1 MHRDSLLFAHAAFEK
16 PSPARIYDYFLGG
29 HHNFA
34 IDRQAAEH
42 MATIYPDAPLIA
54 QANRAFLRRV
64 VTFLAAQGIDQFLDL
79 GSGIPTIGSSHTVA
93 QTLNPEARV
102 VYVDIDPIAVHHS
115 HAILQ
120 RDPHAIAIHAD
131 VRQPDR
137 LLAHP
142 ELRRVLDLRRPV
154 GTLLL
159 LLLHFIADAQEAY
172 HSVGYLRDAVASGS
186 CLTLSHTTYHTIPPR
201 ISERFIRLYDGIT
214 TPGHL
219 RSQTQIER
227 FFDGLTM
234 VEPGVVFLPLWRP
247 EDVDDILLDQ
257 PERSMTI
264 GGIGVK
270 A

>member
-1 MHRDSLLFAHAAFEK
+1 MHRDSSLSAYAAFEK

-34 IDRQAAEH
+34 IDRHAAEH
-42 MATIYPDAPLIA
+42 MAAIYPDAPLIA

-79 GSGIPTIGSSHTVA
+79 GSGIPTIGSAHAVA

-102 VYVDIDPIAVHHS
+102 IYVDVDPIAVHHS
-115 HAILQ
+115 QAILQ
-120 RDPHAIAIHAD
+120 GNPHAIVVHAD
-131 VRQPDR
+131 VRQPDQ

-142 ELRRVLDLRRPV
+142 EVRRVLDLRRPV
-154 GTLLL
+154 GILLL
-159 LLLHFIADAQEAY
+159 LLMHFIADAQEAY
-172 HSVGYLRDAVASGS
+172 RIVGYLRDAVAPGS
-186 CLTLSHTTYHTIPPR
+186 CLALSHTTYHTIPPK
-201 ISERFIRLYDGIT
+201 ISERFARLYTGIT
-214 TPGHL
+214 NPGHL
-219 RSQTQIER
+219 RSQRQIER

-234 VEPGVVFLPLWRP
+234 TEPGVVFVPLWRP

-264 GGIGVK
+264 GGVGVK